1 MLTYN
6 TKAFIN
12 EQQYGGKKKKKVT
25 NPFKHLQTKPKP
37 RSKK

>member
-1 MLTYN
+1 MLTHN

-12 EQQYGGKKKKKVT
+12 EQQYGGKQKKKVT